1 MKIIVQKNKVYEY
14 QFDKIIFKLENRTS
28 ELHHYETEATEKE
41 NILSFLKEQILRVSD
56 IKAHL
61 VNYFNLN
68 KENIGKTKQFF
79 FKSSSSLSKSSKGQS
94 EKSQK
99 SSKSSHS
106 KSHSKPSKSSHSS
119 SPHKSNSKGAETSY
133 SAILEWRK
141 TADHA
146 KLIADQ
152 EEERANIKL
161 KIFEK
166 T

>member
-1 MKIIVQKNKVYEY
+1 M
-14 QFDKIIFKLENRTS
+14 
-28 ELHHYETEATEKE
+28 
-41 NILSFLKEQILRVSD
+41 RVSD

-68 KENIGKTKQFF
+68 KENIGKTKQMFL
-79 FKSSSSLSKSSKGQS
+79 KSSSSLSKSSKGQS

-99 SSKSSHS
+99 SPKSSHS

-119 SPHKSNSKGAETSY
+119 CLHKSNSKGAEILY
-133 SAILEWRK
+133 SAILERRK

-152 EEERANIKL
+152 GEERANIKL
-161 KIFEK
+161 KILEK
-166 T
+166 TWKRKTRKRENRGAK